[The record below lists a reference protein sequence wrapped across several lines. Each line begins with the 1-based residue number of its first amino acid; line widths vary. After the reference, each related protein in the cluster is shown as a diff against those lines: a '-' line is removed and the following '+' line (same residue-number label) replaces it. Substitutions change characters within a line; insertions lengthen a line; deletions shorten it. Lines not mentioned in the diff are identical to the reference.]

1 MRYHSAS
8 TSTLYNRALLL
19 PELPLAMFGFLTHF
33 VWEML
38 QVPLFAGMAQ
48 APHSSVVWLCI
59 RATGGDV
66 VILLT
71 SYWFSSLVWGHRRW
85 LLEGNRKPAI
95 TLVITALIVTIVME
109 WLATG
114 PLERWEYAN
123 SMPMIPLVGIGFSP
137 LLQWLLLSP
146 LIMWLTRRHI
156 LGHIAVQ
163 SIKEE
168 KRYE

>member
-1 MRYHSAS
+1 MRYSAS
-8 TSTLYNRALLL
+8 TSTLYNRVLLL
-19 PELPLAMFGFLTHF
+19 PELPLAMFEFLTHF

-38 QVPLFAGMAQ
+38 QVPLFAGMAE

-66 VILLT
+66 FILLT
-71 SYWFSSLVWGHRRW
+71 SYWFSSLVWGNRQW
-85 LLEGNRKPAI
+85 LREGDRKPAI
-95 TLVITALIVTIVME
+95 TLVITALIVTVVME

-123 SMPMIPLVGIGFSP
+123 SMPMIPLVGIGLSP

-146 LIMWLTRRHI
+146 LIIWLTRRHI
-156 LGHIAVQ
+156 CGHIAV
-163 SIKEE
+163 
-168 KRYE
+168 